1 VLLQWLTQGV
11 AVEIARLLVHL
22 IIAGVCAGIATILIP
37 RRVPGKLLGLM
48 VIGLAGVW
56 VGDWAFLLLSQQFG
70 LALPV
75 LYTQIQGVLIIPAIV
90 GSTIV
95 LYLVTTFLRWAQ

>member
-1 VLLQWLTQGV
+1 M
-11 AVEIARLLVHL
+11 ADPINAMDIARLFVHL
-22 IIAGVCAGIATILIP
+22 TIAGFCAGIATILIP
-37 RRVPGKLLGLM
+37 RRVPGKLLGL
-48 VIGLAGVW
+48 VLIGLAGVW
-56 VGDWAFLLLSQQFG
+56 VGDWVFLLLSQQFN

-95 LYLVTTFLRWAQ
+95 LYLVTTFFRWTYQ